1 MSAGKLYF
9 KYGADRFGKKN
20 DAGSNDGGAVNRA
33 VPAYRPR
40 IDVVFRKSSKPP
52 DPLTNPEFRARALVD
67 SGADICFIPKAVAD
81 VLQLDT
87 DKKSK
92 KTTIGAGGVFTAYR
106 PNIHLEMLYERKR
119 IRIGMV
125 EVAFP
130 EDDLPGVEPERSI
143 LIGRSGLFTQYKVTF
158 NDRQKTIE
166 LEMFD
171 DVAGCRT

>member
-1 MSAGKLYF
+1 MSAGRLYF
-9 KYGADRFGKKN
+9 KYGTDRLGKKS
-20 DAGSNDGGAVNRA
+20 DDGDNGCGAVSGA
-33 VPAYRPR
+33 VPASRPR
-40 IDVVFRKSSKPP
+40 IDVIFRKLSKPP

-81 VLQLDT
+81 VLRLDT
-87 DKKSK
+87 DEKSK
-92 KTTIGAGGVFTAYR
+92 KAIIGAGGVFTAYR
-106 PNIHLEMLYERKR
+106 SNMHLEMLYERKR
-119 IRIGMV
+119 VRIGMV

-130 EDDLPGVEPERSI
+130 EDDPPGVEPERSI

-158 NDRQKTIE
+158 NDRQKIIE